1 MCGTIRPFRVL
12 KPTTRAHSLQP
23 HHIFLYY
30 VMCGRT
36 YKAIRHIRCDSVS
49 VILCITEFSSS
60 FHTGVRRVCWEA
72 PIAHTTPTDK
82 STQPLFSKGF
92 KLSQTPP
99 PLLPPQFMYRF
110 LHLPKTKPHMLLLS
124 STHRL
129 VWNSSH
135 FSHQQHWMW
144 PRQYRQHCTDMW
156 ADLTGWYNQKHF
168 DIFNVDDVF

>member
-1 MCGTIRPFRVL
+1 MCGTIRPLRVL

-30 VMCGRT
+30 VMRGRT
-36 YKAIRHIRCDSVS
+36 YKAIRHIRCDSDFVHHRVLFVFPHRS
-49 VILCITEFSSS
+49 QESLLRSPHSSYDANRQIYPALVFQRVQTEPNPSTSS
-60 FHTGVRRVCWEA
+60 
-72 PIAHTTPTDK
+72 TTPVYVQI
-82 STQPLFSKGF
+82 STP
-92 KLSQTPP
+92 
-99 PLLPPQFMYRF
+99 
-110 LHLPKTKPHMLLLS
+110 PKTKPHMLLLS

-129 VWNSSH
+129 VWDSSH